1 MYIESFKVIKLH
13 KIYNYDVKFNKDI
26 TILYGENGSG
36 KTTLLSILESIL
48 TARIW
53 ELFQFDFKKII
64 LKSDVNFSI
73 DILRGVDKENG
84 LYLEIKI
91 LKDNNEEKSER
102 IFQTAITSLNSSRY
116 GSKVD
121 LDDVGLLY
129 PIISEIN
136 RSFNDLYLP
145 INRIPFS
152 FLDEG
157 RTRRKVYQKTDMD
170 IDSSLD
176 YAIELLTKE
185 NRIIESRKNR
195 YNQEFK
201 NEILLNSLSVSRDN
215 LVDILQNE
223 EVLDL
228 DKIDS
233 LQEKY
238 LKMLDDLNIP
248 SDQNKV
254 ELFLSNYKAKIPK
267 ITNYLNKETEQD
279 NGEQVVDIM
288 TFFFEAS
295 EIMRMKKVLPIAEN
309 LERRLSDISAKIDKF
324 IKIVN
329 DFFEDSMEKKEIIFD
344 TLGVPYF
351 KIKGRKEKIK
361 LKYLSSGEKQIV
373 ILFANLILT
382 NRYSGGNKIFRN
394 IFIADEPEISLHM
407 LWQMKLIPSILKSR
421 KNLQIILATHSPE
434 IVGEFE
440 NKMFELKK
448 ERVDNERWIET
459 FTSST
464 S

>member
-64 LKSDVNFSI
+64 LKSDENFSI

-152 FLDEG
+152 FSDEG

-238 LKMLDDLNIP
+238 LKMLDALNIP

-309 LERRLSDISAKIDKF
+309 LERRLSDISAKIDRF
-324 IKIVN
+324 IEIVN

-440 NKMFELKK
+440 NKMFELIK
-448 ERVDNERWIET
+448 ERVTNE
-459 FTSST
+459 
-464 S
+464 

>member
-288 TFFFEAS
+288 TFF
-295 EIMRMKKVLPIAEN
+295 L
-309 LERRLSDISAKIDKF
+309 
-324 IKIVN
+324 
-329 DFFEDSMEKKEIIFD
+329 
-344 TLGVPYF
+344 
-351 KIKGRKEKIK
+351 K
-361 LKYLSSGEKQIV
+361 LQ
-373 ILFANLILT
+373 
-382 NRYSGGNKIFRN
+382 
-394 IFIADEPEISLHM
+394 
-407 LWQMKLIPSILKSR
+407 KL
-421 KNLQIILATHSPE
+421 
-434 IVGEFE
+434 
-440 NKMFELKK
+440 
-448 ERVDNERWIET
+448 
-459 FTSST
+459 
-464 S
+464 

>member
-324 IKIVN
+324 IEIVN

>member
-295 EIMRMKKVLPIAEN
+295 EIMRMKK
-309 LERRLSDISAKIDKF
+309 
-324 IKIVN
+324 
-329 DFFEDSMEKKEIIFD
+329 FF
-344 TLGVPYF
+344 
-351 KIKGRKEKIK
+351 R
-361 LKYLSSGEKQIV
+361 
-373 ILFANLILT
+373 
-382 NRYSGGNKIFRN
+382 
-394 IFIADEPEISLHM
+394 
-407 LWQMKLIPSILKSR
+407 
-421 KNLQIILATHSPE
+421 
-434 IVGEFE
+434 
-440 NKMFELKK
+440 
-448 ERVDNERWIET
+448 
-459 FTSST
+459 
-464 S
+464 

>member
-238 LKMLDDLNIP
+238 LKMLDALNIP

-324 IKIVN
+324 IEIVN